1 MGANKR
7 EIASFL
13 SGFSIEVTPASA
25 SKVNSFAE
33 HLPSNTSVNV
43 TSLPGSDIK
52 ETINVSRRLSREG
65 FNPVPHLAARNFE
78 SKKAL
83 EQCLDQLTSLANVK
97 EVLVIAGGLDHPKG
111 PYYDTMKI
119 LQSELLEKYSIKKV
133 GVSGHPEG
141 SPDITDF
148 KIETALREKN
158 FWARDTNMEVYI
170 ATQFCF
176 EAALIFNWEERIRN
190 AGNTLPI
197 HIGLPG
203 LATLKTLLK
212 FAQMSGIGPSMRV
225 LTSQTKNLAKLI
237 LIQEPDIVVSELAL
251 GVANNPDT
259 LLKKVHFYP
268 FGGLTKT
275 AAWVT
280 SAASGKI
287 SLKASNG
294 FSIDRN
300 T

>member
-1 MGANKR
+1 
-7 EIASFL
+7 
-13 SGFSIEVTPASA
+13 
-25 SKVNSFAE
+25 
-33 HLPSNTSVNV
+33 
-43 TSLPGSDIK
+43 
-52 ETINVSRRLSREG
+52 
-65 FNPVPHLAARNFE
+65 
-78 SKKAL
+78 
-83 EQCLDQLTSLANVK
+83 
-97 EVLVIAGGLDHPKG
+97 
-111 PYYDTMKI
+111 
-119 LQSELLEKYSIKKV
+119 
-133 GVSGHPEG
+133 
-141 SPDITDF
+141 
-148 KIETALREKN
+148 
-158 FWARDTNMEVYI
+158 
-170 ATQFCF
+170 
-176 EAALIFNWEERIRN
+176 
-190 AGNTLPI
+190 
-197 HIGLPG
+197 
-203 LATLKTLLK
+203 
-212 FAQMSGIGPSMRV
+212 MRV

>member
-1 MGANKR
+1 MGANKHQ
-7 EIASFL
+7 IASFL

-33 HLPSNTSVNV
+33 HLPLNTSVNV

-52 ETINVSRRLSREG
+52 ETIDVSRRLSREG

-78 SKKAL
+78 SKKLL

-97 EVLVIAGGLDHPKG
+97 EVLVIAGGLDLPKG
-111 PYYDTMKI
+111 PYYDTMQI
-119 LQSELLEKYSIKKV
+119 LQSELLEKYSIQKV

-141 SPDITDF
+141 SPDIADLEL
-148 KIETALREKN
+148 ETALRQKN
-158 FWARDTNMEVYI
+158 FWARNTNIEVYI

-176 EAALIFNWEERIRN
+176 ESALIFNWEERIRK
-190 AGNTLPI
+190 AGNILPI

-225 LTSQTKNLAKLI
+225 LTRQTKNLAKLI
-237 LIQEPDIVVSELAL
+237 LTQEPDIVVSELAT
-251 GVANNPDT
+251 GVADNPAS

-275 AAWVT
+275 AAWAT

-287 SLKASNG
+287 TLKDPDG